1 MGEEVHSMEFRIADT
16 FTSALAKLSRDEQK
30 AVKTT
35 VFDLQTN
42 PDRSSLQL
50 HRVDGSKDPNF
61 WSARVNRDIRII
73 IHKTERSFL
82 LAYVD
87 HHDAAYKWA
96 ERRRIEAHPRTRAVQ
111 IVEVRERVE
120 EIARPVPRQ
129 QQLDFGDGI
138 DLLPLSSARREPVRP
153 FHDLDRDRLM
163 AVGVPTDWV
172 DDVLEATE
180 DQFLDLAEHLPGEAS
195 EALLAYISTGV
206 LPTPAFVP
214 VSDPF
219 QHPDAQRRFRVV
231 EGIEELEQALSF
243 PWEKW
248 IVFLHPSQ
256 RELVEKDFKG
266 PARVMGAAGT
276 GKSVVALRRA
286 VRLARTPSA
295 RVLLTT
301 FSDPLASALERK
313 LKILAGESSSVVPRI
328 AVGSFFAIAKELYQL
343 AFGRAPAIASA
354 ELVKS
359 LLIKAAAAQ
368 GNPVSDRFLLSEW
381 THIVDAWQVKSAEA
395 YGSIPRLGRKSRM
408 GSKQRD
414 RVWPVFETVLQQIAQ
429 RGMVTEAG
437 VFQAVADHYRDREEK
452 PFTNIVVDEAQD
464 LGVAELRFL
473 AAIAPATPNALFFA
487 GDLGQRIFQQPF
499 SWKSLGVNVQGR
511 STTLK
516 INYRTSHQIRETA
529 DRLMDNSIADVD
541 GEKDDRLGTISVF
554 NGPEP
559 TIALAEDIE
568 AERRLTAEFI
578 RTARNDG
585 VLPEE
590 IAVFVR
596 SRELIARARD
606 AIRAAGEDAFELTM
620 FKEGPPGAI
629 RVGVMHLAKGL
640 EFKAVAVIAC
650 DEDQLPLRSRLET
663 VADEVELD
671 DVFATERQLFYVACT
686 RARDR
691 LLVVG
696 LRPGSEFI
704 RDLSGD
710 RSKLTQWERV
720 TYTGNLP
727 AQARPRSP

>member
-1 MGEEVHSMEFRIADT
+1 MTAQLSRLKTRMGEEVHSMEFRIADT

-710 RSKLTQWERV
+710 
-720 TYTGNLP
+720 
-727 AQARPRSP
+727 

>member
-452 PFTNIVVDEAQD
+452 PFTNVVVDEAQD

-640 EFKAVAVIAC
+640 EFKAVAVISC

-710 RSKLTQWERV
+710 
-720 TYTGNLP
+720 
-727 AQARPRSP
+727 

>member
-1 MGEEVHSMEFRIADT
+1 MTAQLSRLKTRMGEEVHSMEFRIADT

-452 PFTNIVVDEAQD
+452 PFTNVVVDEAQD

-640 EFKAVAVIAC
+640 EFKAVAVISC

-710 RSKLTQWERV
+710 
-720 TYTGNLP
+720 
-727 AQARPRSP
+727 